1 MIIVLPFFSNAFSLL
16 GYGCGE
22 FLSLQFT
29 NNLST
34 GVLKKDIL
42 ESSIVFNENI
52 QWQSQ
57 VALDPEA
64 ALLPKN
70 QLATN

>member
-1 MIIVLPFFSNAFSLL
+1 MIIVLPFFSNVFSVL

-34 GVLKKDIL
+34 GVLEKDIL
-42 ESSIVFNENI
+42 ESSIVFNGNI
-52 QWQSQ
+52 QW
-57 VALDPEA
+57 
-64 ALLPKN
+64 
-70 QLATN
+70 